1 MNLPRVALAL
11 ALSTLIA
18 APAAAQDDSESTGAL
33 STTSTITTSTAVCV
47 GGIFLTMVAVTPT
60 KRASIQE
67 FLRQNHHALAQDL
80 AAGAGPTAQDLAALF
95 SVPPAQRGAFARA
108 LRAERAMLAPAI
120 RRGTFSAQDTDAVIA
135 AILLIMDRDDALI
148 PAAAAARLD
157 LQKG

>member
-11 ALSTLIA
+11 ALSTLIT

-80 AAGAGPTAQDLAALF
+80 ATGSGPTAQDLAALF
-95 SVPPAQRGAFARA
+95 SVPPAQRGKFTRA
-108 LRAERAMLAPAI
+108 LRAERALLSPALK
-120 RRGTFSAQDTDAVIA
+120 RGTFETRDTDQVIA
-135 AILLIMDRDDALI
+135 AVFLVMERDEALSD
-148 PAAAAARLD
+148 AAAAARLD